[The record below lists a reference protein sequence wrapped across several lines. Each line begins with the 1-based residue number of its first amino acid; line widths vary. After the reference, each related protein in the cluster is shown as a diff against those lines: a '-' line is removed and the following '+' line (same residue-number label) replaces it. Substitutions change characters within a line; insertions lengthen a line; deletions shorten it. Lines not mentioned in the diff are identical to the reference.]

1 MKDYNVQVV
10 KLCDFINDYIDFD
23 IDVLKID
30 VEGHEYDCLKGLF
43 SNSLNVEIHLIQL
56 EFHEDDMYEDK
67 ITFKQID
74 DLLNENNYKLVE
86 SVNHGFGE
94 FKDFIYQKK

>member
-1 MKDYNVQVV
+1 MN
-10 KLCDFINDYIDFD
+10 
-23 IDVLKID
+23 
-30 VEGHEYDCLKGLF
+30 GLF

-56 EFHEDDMYEDK
+56 EFHENDMYEDK

-74 DLLNENNYKLVE
+74 DLLNENNYILVE

>member
-1 MKDYNVQVV
+1 M
-10 KLCDFINDYIDFD
+10 
-23 IDVLKID
+23 
-30 VEGHEYDCLKGLF
+30 KGLF

-74 DLLNENNYKLVE
+74 DLLNENNYILVE